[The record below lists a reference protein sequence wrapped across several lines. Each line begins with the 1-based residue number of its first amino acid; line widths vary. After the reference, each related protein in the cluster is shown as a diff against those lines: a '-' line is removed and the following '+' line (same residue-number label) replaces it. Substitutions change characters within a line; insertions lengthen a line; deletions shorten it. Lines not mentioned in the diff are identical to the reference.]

1 MEQLNSVI
9 LRGIVGNA
17 RIQNIGETQM
27 ARFSLAT
34 NYAFKSRSGE
44 AVIETT
50 WHQVTAFKSDRMPE
64 LSTLDKGVAVEVKG
78 RIRNQRYT
86 DANGVEKQMSEII
99 ASQLKVLDGP
109 LQMSVGE

>member
-9 LRGIVGNA
+9 LRGIIGNA
-17 RIQNIGETQM
+17 RIQTIGDTEM
-27 ARFSLAT
+27 ARFSVAT
-34 NYAFKSRSGE
+34 DHAFKNRSGE

-64 LSTLDKGVAVEVKG
+64 LSTLEKGVAVEVKG

>member
-9 LRGIVGNA
+9 LRGIIGNA

-44 AVIETT
+44 AINGNIDKI
-50 WHQVTAFKSDRMPE
+50 FCKSG
-64 LSTLDKGVAVEVKG
+64 KEVKKNPPYICN
-78 RIRNQRYT
+78 RETEKHSIWQR
-86 DANGVEKQMSEII
+86 
-99 ASQLKVLDGP
+99 P
-109 LQMSVGE
+109 

>member
-9 LRGIVGNA
+9 LRGIIGNA
-17 RIQNIGETQM
+17 RIQNIGNTEM

-34 NYAFKSRSGE
+34 NYAFKNRSGE
-44 AVIETT
+44 PVIETT
-50 WHQVTAFKSDRMPE
+50 WHQVTTFKNDRIPE
-64 LSTLDKGVAVEVKG
+64 LSTLDKGVAIEVKG

-86 DANGVEKQMSEII
+86 DANGIERHVSEVI

-109 LQMSVGE
+109 LQLSAGE